1 MIARTR
7 TRSRQPIPEADVADP
22 IRELVEYTHSWMFGG
37 TNPKEKAPW
46 SDVRWYY
53 SRHEG
58 PPPDA
63 PVTEDTTYAQLVQRA
78 YQYLDSYRKDFR
90 HEAVTADEAALILG
104 MSGALVRMLC
114 QEMDVE
120 RFGNA
125 WIIDADTL
133 KKLKRRNVRRGR
145 PPVKAPPE

>member
-1 MIARTR
+1 M
-7 TRSRQPIPEADVADP
+7 
-22 IRELVEYTHSWMFGG
+22 
-37 TNPKEKAPW
+37 
-46 SDVRWYY
+46 
-53 SRHEG
+53 
-58 PPPDA
+58 
-63 PVTEDTTYAQLVQRA
+63 
-78 YQYLDSYRKDFR
+78 
-90 HEAVTADEAALILG
+90 ILG